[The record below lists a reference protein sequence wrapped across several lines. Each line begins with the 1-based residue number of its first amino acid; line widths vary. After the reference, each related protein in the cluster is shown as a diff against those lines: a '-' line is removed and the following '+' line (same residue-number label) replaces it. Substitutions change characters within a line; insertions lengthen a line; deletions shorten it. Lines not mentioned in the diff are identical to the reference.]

1 MSKEYPCVYYD
12 NQKCTLLGFE
22 QEYVDWCVLGPCS
35 NETPSNADH
44 IRAMSD
50 EELSEL
56 LCTADWCEICDQ
68 LKEDG
73 TCKAMELDGPLG
85 KHCVA
90 AGLRWLKQPY
100 KEEA

>member
-1 MSKEYPCVYYD
+1 MKKPLSEQM
-12 NQKCTLLGFE
+12 QKLVERRERATGK
-22 QEYVDWCVLGPCS
+22 GI
-35 NETPSNADH
+35 ETRTRTNADR

-73 TCKAMELDGPLG
+73 TCKAMELDGPLA
-85 KHCVA
+85 KHCIA
-90 AGLRWLKQPY
+90 AGLRWLRQPY
-100 KEEA
+100 KEEE